1 MKDRTD
7 EGLNQATEQ
16 GRRLVESARDAAERA
31 GSYAQTS
38 VSRLSG
44 RAQDVAGDLVG
55 DARAH
60 AGNCRDAIP
69 AFREALRLSP
79 RIQVFMAFPRLR
91 LKRPLRSASPGV
103 KASRV
108 GVSELLAAAGPTLVQ
123 ALLPGLPLP
132 FPGTSQ
138 GPGFDLFVKAYGFI
152 APLHGVGGTGPLGQ
166 RLDADLPGPLC
177 VPAGRQGDRPR
188 PA

>member
-55 DARAH
+55 DARAQVERFT
-60 AGNCRDAIP
+60 GRDIDAWSADLRRFVQERPLQAIL
-69 AFREALRLSP
+69 ATVAVGYILGK
-79 RIQVFMAFPRLR
+79 I
-91 LKRPLRSASPGV
+91 LKRA
-103 KASRV
+103 
-108 GVSELLAAAGPTLVQ
+108 
-123 ALLPGLPLP
+123 
-132 FPGTSQ
+132 
-138 GPGFDLFVKAYGFI
+138 
-152 APLHGVGGTGPLGQ
+152 
-166 RLDADLPGPLC
+166 
-177 VPAGRQGDRPR
+177 
-188 PA
+188 